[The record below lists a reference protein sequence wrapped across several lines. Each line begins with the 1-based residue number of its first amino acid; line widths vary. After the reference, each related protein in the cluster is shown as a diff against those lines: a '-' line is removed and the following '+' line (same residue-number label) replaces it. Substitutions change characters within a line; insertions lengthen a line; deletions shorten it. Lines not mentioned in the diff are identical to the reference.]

1 MKKVYRKPEMG
12 MHVIEIAHMIALS
25 TNNGNSKQEYGQDAK
40 RRRGRGIFDEDSE
53 PEGSIW

>member
-12 MHVIEIAHMIALS
+12 IHVIEMARMIAIS
-25 TNNGNSKQEYGQDAK
+25 MDPNNNSKQEYGQDAK
-40 RRRGRGIFDEDSE
+40 RRRGRGVFDDGE